1 MIQFGQDDYN
11 TNVCVCVGVCV
22 FVVCGCLCV
31 CVFVFVLVFVCV
43 CVCVQVCACV
53 RMYVHMC
60 ACVTLSCLIPDTLA
74 KIADFEEV
82 DFQESSRIEETG
94 SRNQGIVESR
104 TSTNGQN

>member
-1 MIQFGQDDYN
+1 MDADRCGGVFVYVLACECLHVR
-11 TNVCVCVGVCV
+11 VCVCVH
-22 FVVCGCLCV
+22 
-31 CVFVFVLVFVCV
+31 
-43 CVCVQVCACV
+43 VCACV
-53 RMYVHMC
+53 RMCVHMC

-74 KIADFEEV
+74 KIADFDEV

>member
-1 MIQFGQDDYN
+1 MWVSVCVCAYVCACECLHVR
-11 TNVCVCVGVCV
+11 VCVCVH
-22 FVVCGCLCV
+22 
-31 CVFVFVLVFVCV
+31 
-43 CVCVQVCACV
+43 VCACV
-53 RMYVHMC
+53 RMCVHMC